1 MADTAA
7 RTDRRVTFKG
17 RQRSQQEVQTESSF
31 VPDCK
36 NLNDAYD
43 PLASEQYENL
53 VGLRQMIQTCLT
65 MVAGDVYDV
74 VSFKDILFQLEPELP
89 SSLPVTDLLLL
100 SSRLFRRT
108 AELGRLLS
116 CFFGVVFADD
126 YNDEHFRFTEVR
138 LLQREVR
145 ELKKQLEVSEKERV
159 RLQEKLDNVGQIAYD
174 HGKAVEVL
182 ETHNKVLKKQTTALE
197 DQMALLF
204 HQLNTGLESH
214 CKDAY
219 KQVSGEMKVQESLNP
234 TRITFRQT
242 MDSLSEQLRGS
253 RGLITEVREVLLSC
267 SQGGRT
273 GEAYVAVEPS
283 VRFKLKMLDSNF
295 QQLMGRF
302 TAIKDTVVE
311 TAQELMGALQER
323 KKILYLSFQHI
334 RLYDLQNAKMRN
346 ARAILSQLQQNT
358 NEFVQRIQVT
368 FPGGTLT
375 SVDRFGNI
383 TSQRW
388 QGGYTL
394 ATLRGY
400 KLAQKNDGIDGSTPA
415 DSISGGDGVGNGG
428 ALQTPTTP
436 SRMLPGLTEAQVM
449 AAESELAVL
458 EGRGFDGAGNP
469 TNNNANI
476 SANGPGGGGG
486 LRSPGHPRFAQEAE
500 VRYPSASHAPGRSD
514 SPNYD
519 AGLGFSQGIP
529 SNAFAGEEND
539 VAPFSSI
546 NAFLDLIRAV
556 DDDMEELQKTLV
568 LDDEMGAFLKM
579 LTLSASTTPRTDV
592 AENTTLGGGRASQL
606 ERQEYNMEAA
616 LHPTGNGL
624 GGNRANNNNAS
635 VASSAYG
642 DTSVRGDNDSI
653 GSNLRSPR
661 SPDSRA
667 AASPRA
673 DRGQSEAA
681 LARQAVQ
688 LQRQQEQITK
698 MQEDFS
704 SKIGFLRQV
713 YEARIGDLEVRESN
727 VTKKYGAQ
735 GGGGGGGNG
744 GGAGSA
750 VAHVAKFASDL
761 AGPSATSASVTPPKP
776 PSQDGR
782 SAMPAPGDKDQ
793 LLKMRKDWQQSKH
806 RLQPNRRLREATVS
820 ELQNSGD
827 DEEEP

>member
-1 MADTAA
+1 MADVAA
-7 RTDRRVTFKG
+7 RTNHRVTFKG
-17 RQRSQQEVQTESSF
+17 RQRSNQAAQTESSF
-31 VPDCK
+31 MPDCK
-36 NLNDAYD
+36 DLNDAYD
-43 PLASEQYENL
+43 PLANEQYENL

-65 MVAGDVYDV
+65 LVAGDVYDV
-74 VSFKDILFQLEPELP
+74 VSFKDILFQLESELP
-89 SSLPVTDLLLL
+89 TSLPVTDLLLL

-126 YNDEHFRFTEVR
+126 YSDEHFRFTEMR
-138 LLQREVR
+138 LLQRELR
-145 ELKKQLEVSEKERV
+145 ELKKQLEGSERERA

-174 HGKAVEVL
+174 HGKAVEML

-204 HQLNTGLESH
+204 HQLNAGLESH
-214 CKDAY
+214 CSDAY
-219 KQVSGEMKVQESLNP
+219 KQVSNEMEVQESLNP

-253 RGLITEVREVLLSC
+253 RGLITEVREVLLGC

-311 TAQELMGALQER
+311 TAQELMTALQER

-368 FPGGTLT
+368 FPAGALT

-394 ATLRGY
+394 ATLRAY
-400 KLAQKNDGIDGSTPA
+400 KLAQKDNGGESGTAAESVDGK
-415 DSISGGDGVGNGG
+415 SGGD
-428 ALQTPTTP
+428 TTTNAFVSP
-436 SRMLPGLTEAQVM
+436 GRLLPGLTEAQVM
-449 AAESELAVL
+449 AAKSELAVL
-458 EGRGFDGAGNP
+458 EGRSVDGTGG
-469 TNNNANI
+469 
-476 SANGPGGGGG
+476 ANGTSGGGGG
-486 LRSPGHPRFAQEAE
+486 GEAGGLHSLGHSHFTAEAGTRRPSPSQQQQQQQQKLQANATNGDASVGFLR
-500 VRYPSASHAPGRSD
+500 
-514 SPNYD
+514 
-519 AGLGFSQGIP
+519 GIP
-529 SNAFAGEEND
+529 SHAFEAEESD
-539 VAPFSSI
+539 VAAFSSV
-546 NAFLDLIRAV
+546 ASFLELIQQV
-556 DDDMEELQKTLV
+556 GSDMQELQKTLV

-579 LTLSASTTPRTDV
+579 LTLSASTTPRADV
-592 AENTTLGGGRASQL
+592 VENTNLVGAQALQL
-606 ERQEYNMEAA
+606 ERQEYNMESA

-624 GGNRANNNNAS
+624 GGNRANTNAAALS
-635 VASSAYG
+635 GAFAETSTRSEPNALSS
-642 DTSVRGDNDSI
+642 SSF
-653 GSNLRSPR
+653 SMRSPR
-661 SPDSRA
+661 SPDSRSSQ
-667 AASPRA
+667 SPRGG

-698 MQEDFS
+698 MQEDFN

-713 YEARIGDLEVRESN
+713 YEARIGDLEVRESDIS
-727 VTKKYGAQ
+727 KRYGSQ
-735 GGGGGGGNG
+735 GQ
-744 GGAGSA
+744 AAA
-750 VAHVAKFASDL
+750 VRPAKSTGDSSSPAMS
-761 AGPSATSASVTPPKP
+761 PSKS
-776 PSQDGR
+776 PSQER
-782 SAMPAPGDKDQ
+782 QAVLQSTGDKKQ
-793 LLKMRKDWQQSKH
+793 LLKIRKNWQQTKQK
-806 RLQPNRRLREATVS
+806 LQPNRMLREAMVN

-827 DEEEP
+827 NDDGDNDDET

>member
-1 MADTAA
+1 MADFPA
-7 RTDRRVTFKG
+7 RAGRRVTFKG
-17 RQRSQQEVQTESSF
+17 RQRGEQSVQTESSF

-36 NLNDAYD
+36 DLGFAYD

-53 VGLRQMIQTCLT
+53 IGLRQMIQTCIKK
-65 MVAGDVYDV
+65 VAGDVYDV
-74 VSFKDILFQLEPELP
+74 VNFKDILFQLESELP

-145 ELKKQLEVSEKERV
+145 ELKRQLEGSEKERV
-159 RLQEKLDNVGQIAYD
+159 RLQQKLDNVGQIAYD
-174 HGKAVEVL
+174 HGKAVEAL
-182 ETHNKVLKKQTTALE
+182 ETHNEALKKQTTALE

-204 HQLNTGLESH
+204 HQLNAGLESH

-219 KQVSGEMKVQESLNP
+219 KQVSGETKVQESLNP

-267 SQGGRT
+267 SSGGRT

-311 TAQELMGALQER
+311 TAQELMTALQER

-358 NEFVQRIQVT
+358 TEVVQRIQVT
-368 FPGGTLT
+368 FPGGALT

-383 TSQRW
+383 ASQRW

-400 KLAQKNDGIDGSTPA
+400 KLAQKNEAAERVSLANSVSGEVSTSAPPRH
-415 DSISGGDGVGNGG
+415 S
-428 ALQTPTTP
+428 LQPG
-436 SRMLPGLTEAQVM
+436 RLLPGLTEAQVM
-449 AAESELAVL
+449 AAESELAAL
-458 EGRGFDGAGNP
+458 EGRPFDA
-469 TNNNANI
+469 TA
-476 SANGPGGGGG
+476 G
-486 LRSPGHPRFAQEAE
+486 LRSPGNAPFTGNGEGSP
-500 VRYPSASHAPGRSD
+500 PSASMQLQSCSTSQSISA
-514 SPNYD
+514 
-519 AGLGFSQGIP
+519 AGGFSQGTP
-529 SNAFAGEEND
+529 ANAFSNDDSD
-539 VAPFSSI
+539 VAPFASI
-546 NAFLDLIRAV
+546 GSFLDIIRQV
-556 DDDMEELQKTLV
+556 NNDMEELQKTLV
-568 LDDEMGAFLKM
+568 LDDEMAAFLKM

-592 AENTTLGGGRASQL
+592 GDNTTLTGGRASQL

-616 LHPTGNGL
+616 LHPTGSGL
-624 GGNRANNNNAS
+624 DGNRSSGNAS
-635 VASSAYG
+635 KLSGALTEASN
-642 DTSVRGDNDSI
+642 RGENDSF
-653 GSNLRSPR
+653 GSTSFTLRSPR
-661 SPDSRA
+661 SPDSHGS
-667 AASPRA
+667 ASSRA
-673 DRGQSEAA
+673 DRGQSDAA

-704 SKIGFLRQV
+704 SKIGFLRQI

-727 VTKKYGAQ
+727 VSKRYANHGAVTVFHTSR
-735 GGGGGGGNG
+735 
-744 GGAGSA
+744 ATDDSIA
-750 VAHVAKFASDL
+750 T
-761 AGPSATSASVTPPKP
+761 ATSMKP
-776 PSQDGR
+776 SSSEGR
-782 SAMPAPGDKDQ
+782 PAQPANRDKEQ
-793 LLKMRKDWQQSKH
+793 LMRMRKNWQQTKFK
-806 RLQPNRRLREATVS
+806 LQPNRRLREATVN
-820 ELQNSGD
+820 ELENSGAD
-827 DEEEP
+827 DEEIYQD

>member
-1 MADTAA
+1 MADVAA
-7 RTDRRVTFKG
+7 RANRRVTFKG
-17 RQRSQQEVQTESSF
+17 RQRTQREVQTESSF
-31 VPDCK
+31 VPNCGD
-36 NLNDAYD
+36 LSDAYD

-74 VSFKDILFQLEPELP
+74 VSFKDILFQMESELP
-89 SSLPVTDLLLL
+89 SALPVTDLLLL

-108 AELGRLLS
+108 SELGRLLG

-145 ELKKQLEVSEKERV
+145 ELKRRLDTSEKERV

-204 HQLNTGLESH
+204 HQLNSGLESH

-219 KQVSGEMKVQESLNP
+219 KQVSGEMRVQESLNP
-234 TRITFRQT
+234 TRLTFRQT

-253 RGLITEVREVLLSC
+253 RGLITEVREVLLGC

-302 TAIKDTVVE
+302 SAIKDTVVE
-311 TAQELMGALQER
+311 TAQELMNALQER

-346 ARAILSQLQQNT
+346 ARAILSQLQENT
-358 NEFVQRIQVT
+358 SEFVQRIQVT

-400 KLAQKNDGIDGSTPA
+400 KLAQRNDGVETPLGGSISADGS
-415 DSISGGDGVGNGG
+415 GGGGGGGG
-428 ALQTPTTP
+428 ANNASVNPASASPPNRL
-436 SRMLPGLTEAQVM
+436 LPGMTEAQVM

-458 EGRGFDGAGNP
+458 EGRNYDTNMPGA
-469 TNNNANI
+469 A
-476 SANGPGGGGG
+476 G
-486 LRSPGHPRFAQEAE
+486 LRAAAATSGGRFAGDGDARQASASPSPGQAAAPSVATSRDGTLGFAQGT
-500 VRYPSASHAPGRSD
+500 PSH
-514 SPNYD
+514 
-519 AGLGFSQGIP
+519 
-529 SNAFAGEEND
+529 AFAGDDGD
-539 VAPFSSI
+539 VAPFGSI
-546 NAFLDLIRAV
+546 AAFMELIRQV

-579 LTLSASTTPRTDV
+579 LTLSASSTPRTDV
-592 AENTTLGGGRASQL
+592 MDNTTWAGRRASQL

-616 LHPTGNGL
+616 LQPTGNGL
-624 GGNRANNNNAS
+624 GSTRAT
-635 VASSAYG
+635 SSAG
-642 DTSVRGDNDSI
+642 LPGGFADSTTRGDGDAL
-653 GSNLRSPR
+653 GSPMLGGRSPR
-661 SPDSRA
+661 SPDSRSG
-667 AASPRA
+667 SPPPRP

-727 VTKKYGAQ
+727 IGKRY
-735 GGGGGGGNG
+735 GNG
-744 GGAGSA
+744 A
-750 VAHVAKFASDL
+750 VATASGT
-761 AGPSATSASVTPPKP
+761 AAVSYSSKATSDASASNTPSKASSP
-776 PSQDGR
+776 DGR
-782 SAMPAPGDKDQ
+782 AALQAQGDKDQ
-793 LLKMRKDWQQSKH
+793 LLKMRKEWQQTKQK
-806 RLQPNRRLREATVS
+806 LQPNRKLREATVD
-820 ELQNSGD
+820 ELQNSGE
-827 DEEEP
+827 DEDENAQSR